1 MLKLKKSL
9 GQNLLVDKNIINK
22 ILSLTNINN
31 KNILEIG
38 PGTGILTGSI
48 LEKKPK
54 KLLLVEKDKRLC
66 DILNSK
72 LDKFNNYKIY
82 NEDILRFDLNSNF
95 KSEIVF
101 GNLPYNI
108 STQILAKLIKFDK
121 LYPQVEKIIFMF
133 QKEVADRILAKP
145 GNNNYSRITILVNL
159 KLDII
164 QHFKVSKECF
174 FPSPKID
181 SKIIAFKP
189 KTKVKFKIKNIENL
203 ERITQIFFSGRR
215 KMINKP
221 FSRIFKNYKEVAEF
235 LKINLN
241 KRPSELSCE
250 NFYEI
255 TEQYE
260 KMNSGKI

>member
-22 ILSLTNINN
+22 ILSLTNIKN

-38 PGTGILTGSI
+38 PGTGNLTKYI
-48 LEKKPK
+48 LEKQPK
-54 KLLLVEKDKRLC
+54 NLLLIEKDKRFC
-66 DILNSK
+66 DILHSK
-72 LDKFNNYKIY
+72 FFNFNNYKIY
-82 NEDILRFDLNSNF
+82 NEDILKFNFDSSFN
-95 KSEIVF
+95 SEIVF

-121 LYPQVEKIIFMF
+121 LYPQIERVIFMF

-145 GNNNYSRITILVNL
+145 NNKNYGRITVLVNL
-159 KLDII
+159 KFDIL
-164 QHFKVSKECF
+164 QNFKISKDCF

-181 SKIIAFKP
+181 SKVVVFRP
-189 KTKVKFKIKNIENL
+189 KKKINFKIENIENL
-203 ERITQIFFSGRR
+203 EKITKIFFTGKR

-221 FSRIFKNYKEVAEF
+221 FSKIFKNYKEISK
-235 LKINLN
+235 LLNINLN

-260 KMNSGKI
+260 KMNSK

>member
-1 MLKLKKSL
+1 MLTLKKSL

-22 ILSLTNINN
+22 ILSLTKIKN

-38 PGTGILTGSI
+38 PGTGNLTESI

-54 KLLLVEKDKRLC
+54 QLLLIEKDKRLC
-66 DILNSK
+66 DILSSK
-72 LDKFNNYKIY
+72 LNNFKNYKIY
-82 NEDILRFDLNSNF
+82 NEDILKFHLNPSF

-121 LYPQVEKIIFMF
+121 LHSQIEKVIFMF

-145 GNNNYSRITILVNL
+145 NNTNFSRITILVNL
-159 KLDII
+159 KFNIL
-164 QHFKVSKECF
+164 QNFKVSKECF

-181 SKIIAFKP
+181 SKVIAFKP
-189 KTKVKFKIKNIENL
+189 KEKVNFKIKNIENL
-203 ERITQIFFSGRR
+203 EKITQIFFSGKR
-215 KMINKP
+215 KMVNKP
-221 FSRIFKNYKEVAEF
+221 FSKIFKNYKEVAK
-235 LKINLN
+235 LLNINLN

-260 KMNSGKI
+260 KMIGK